1 MSWRSKLNINRRT
14 GATRVSRN
22 GQVVLA
28 APARRAA
35 GIGPG
40 DLVVS
45 VPVAPGVLL
54 LEKVH
59 PATQSGVGAAAN
71 PLDGAWG
78 DHPDSWLDDL
88 RSGWRADRS

>member
-1 MSWRSKLNINRRT
+1 MAWRDKLNINRRR

-28 APARRAA
+28 APARRAV
-35 GIGPG
+35 GIEAG

-54 LEKVH
+54 LEKVQ
-59 PATQSGVGAAAN
+59 PAVDPEAPEN
-71 PLDGAWG
+71 PLDGIWG
-78 DHPDSWLDDL
+78 DDPDAWLEEL